1 MPGTDRRPVL
11 LCVDDEASI
20 LKSLRRVFLEEPWEV
35 HFARS
40 GEEGLEIV
48 RAHEVDLILSD
59 FRMPNLDG
67 VQFLRKAREVRPGCM
82 RIVLSGYAD
91 INLIVTALNEG
102 EIYRFIPKPWNDDEL
117 VHNVRK
123 ALEHHRLDRE
133 NRRLA
138 QELKEL
144 NASLERKVEERT
156 RELVEKNR
164 ALHFAQLVLELVPM
178 PVLSVNYEGTVI
190 FANAKARDLLE
201 GPGRPLVDRRAPEL
215 FEPELSGAIE
225 RARTSGA
232 GSHHVMPM
240 VLDGEPVGAIIL
252 AADEDL
258 RDLERSRPL
267 RPLRW
272 SVAPVWKGSE

>member
-1 MPGTDRRPVL
+1 MAADSRLPVV

-20 LKSLRRVFLEEPWEV
+20 LHSLRRVFLEEPWEM

-40 GEEGLEIV
+40 GEEGLRIV
-48 RAHEVDLILSD
+48 KEHEVDLILSD
-59 FRMPNLDG
+59 FRMPVMDG
-67 VQFLRKAREVRPGCM
+67 VKFLHEARELRPDCM

-117 VHNVRK
+117 LHNIRK
-123 ALEHHRLDRE
+123 ALEHHRLDQE

-138 QELKEL
+138 GELKEL
-144 NASLERKVEERT
+144 NANLERKVEERT

-178 PVLSVNYEGTVI
+178 PVMSVNYDVVVI

-201 GPGRPLVDRRAPEL
+201 RPDRPLVDHHAPDL
-215 FEPELSGAIE
+215 FEPELTGAIE
-225 RARTSGA
+225 RARLSGA

-252 AADEDL
+252 AADRDL

-267 RPLRW
+267 QPLRW
-272 SVAPVWKGSE
+272 SVAPAWKGNE